1 MSLEP
6 RCQIMDEQDGEM
18 APGPNR
24 WRCRAVPA
32 VCRRRRRRRALEASR
47 RFDSG
52 DSLKRRRMN
61 TIVREIVREVIRVA
75 LPPLTKAVTKAVE
88 AVFQR
93 QPVAPRGPIV
103 VSSPSPVSDDASVP
117 DARLV
122 DQLRK
127 LAIADVRKWI
137 DTAEELHDEELL
149 HVMRDALDRLDPL
162 PDSAGEARE
171 GTNDED

>member
-1 MSLEP
+1 
-6 RCQIMDEQDGEM
+6 
-18 APGPNR
+18 
-24 WRCRAVPA
+24 
-32 VCRRRRRRRALEASR
+32 
-47 RFDSG
+47 
-52 DSLKRRRMN
+52 MN
-61 TIVREIVREVIRVA
+61 IIGREIVREVIKVV

-93 QPVAPRGPIV
+93 QPIV

-127 LAIADVRKWI
+127 LAIADLRKWI

-171 GTNDED
+171 GTNDDD